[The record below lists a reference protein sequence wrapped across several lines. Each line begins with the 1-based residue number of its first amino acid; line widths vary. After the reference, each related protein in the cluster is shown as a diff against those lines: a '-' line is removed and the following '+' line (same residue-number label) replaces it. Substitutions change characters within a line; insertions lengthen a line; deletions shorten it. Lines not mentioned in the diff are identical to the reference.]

1 MAPAG
6 RGAGKG
12 WPSLILLQPPES
24 WVLLSYDITPQPR
37 AHQAMLS
44 ALASAS
50 LGHSRPR
57 RLGGLRGQRLPA
69 SGGAARLQAGPRG
82 RAGGLQGEWAG
93 HKGAS
98 SPGGWARACALR
110 SCGGGLRT
118 YGLGAWDTKQ
128 CLEKGVS
135 DRWDAHATPS
145 AFRQLGQPGPAAA
158 SPAPMPLR
166 DLDLSAAHLNSPRE
180 DASRN
185 STPRRLEGWR
195 SFMSHESALTV
206 LSQLT
211 ETMSSRP
218 Q

>member
-1 MAPAG
+1 MKQAHNTPADGTPGNAECPGLSKLGALAPPTPGRAERPASSCKWRRCQAPGRPSGPCRRPAG
-6 RGAGKG
+6 GVGWRAGLDTKAHRALEPGPGPALPEARGG
-12 WPSLILLQPPES
+12 
-24 WVLLSYDITPQPR
+24 
-37 AHQAMLS
+37 
-44 ALASAS
+44 
-50 LGHSRPR
+50 
-57 RLGGLRGQRLPA
+57 
-69 SGGAARLQAGPRG
+69 GGAQDLWP
-82 RAGGLQGEWAG
+82 
-93 HKGAS
+93 
-98 SPGGWARACALR
+98 
-110 SCGGGLRT
+110 GGLRT
-118 YGLGAWDTKQ
+118 YGLGAWGTKQ

-135 DRWDAHATPS
+135 DRWDAHATPAAS
-145 AFRQLGQPGPAAA
+145 RQLGQPGPAAA

-195 SFMSHESALTV
+195 SFMSHKSALTV

>member
-1 MAPAG
+1 
-6 RGAGKG
+6 
-12 WPSLILLQPPES
+12 
-24 WVLLSYDITPQPR
+24 
-37 AHQAMLS
+37 MLS

-57 RLGGLRGQRLPA
+57 HLGGLRGQRLPA
-69 SGGAARLQAGPRG
+69 SGGAARLQVGPRG

-93 HKGAS
+93 GL
-98 SPGGWARACALR
+98 GWTQRPIEPWSLGQGLR
-110 SCGGGLRT
+110 SPKLGGGGGAQDLWPGGLRT
-118 YGLGAWDTKQ
+118 YGLGAWGTKQ

-135 DRWDAHATPS
+135 DRWDAHATPAAS
-145 AFRQLGQPGPAAA
+145 RQLGQPGPAAA

-195 SFMSHESALTV
+195 SFMSHKSALTV